1 MRKWKINSW
10 KNYPVKHI
18 PNYKDEKE
26 LNMVLSKIKSFPP
39 LVFAGE
45 TRHLKEQLADVG
57 DGKAF
62 LLQAGDCAESFAEFN
77 PNNIRDTFKVIL
89 QMSLVLTYS
98 ASLPVIKVG
107 RIAGQFSKPRTSP
120 TEKKDNKE
128 LPSYLGDNIN
138 GIEFNEKARK
148 PDPKRLFKAYSQAAS
163 TLNLIRAFCHGGFAD
178 LQNVHFWNLGYIKKS
193 PQAKKFKELEDKIA
207 DALAFMD
214 ACGINSEFNRRLKT
228 VNFWTS
234 HEALLLPFEES
245 MTRVDSTTGEY
256 HDTSAHFVWIG
267 DRTRQLEGGHV
278 EFCRGIEN
286 PIGIKCGPTT
296 KANEIIKIINVIN
309 PQNKKG
315 KITLISRFGH
325 ENVEKFLPK
334 LIRTIKKEGANVIW
348 SCDPMHG
355 NTIKS
360 VTGYKTRP
368 FNNVLKEVK
377 NVFAVHQSEGSYAG
391 GLHIEMTG
399 QNVTECTGGAQKI
412 SDKDLSSRYHTH
424 CDPRLNANQ
433 ALELAFLISDEIKK
447 NSIYARSGIR
457 AASKAL

>member
-1 MRKWKINSW
+1 MKNWKINSW

-18 PNYKDEKE
+18 PEYPNKQE
-26 LNMVLSKIKSFPP
+26 LDSVLKKIKDFPP

-45 TRHLKEQLADVG
+45 TRHLKEQLADVV

-62 LLQAGDCAESFAEFN
+62 LLQGGDCAESFAEFH
-77 PNNIRDTFKVIL
+77 PDNIRDTFKLIL

-98 ASLPVIKVG
+98 ASLPVIKLG
-107 RIAGQFSKPRTSP
+107 RIAGQFSKPRSAS
-120 TEKKDNKE
+120 TEKQGDIE

-138 GIEFNEKARK
+138 GIEFNEKARN
-148 PDPKRLFKAYSQAAS
+148 PDPKRLFKAYSQSAS
-163 TLNLIRAFCHGGFAD
+163 TLNLLRAFSHGGFAD
-178 LQNVHFWNLGYIKKS
+178 LKMVHTWNLGFIKKS
-193 PQAKKFKELEDKIA
+193 PEVKKFKEIEDKIA
-207 DALAFMD
+207 DALAFME
-214 ACGINSEFNRRLKT
+214 ACGINSDFNRRLKT

-234 HEALLLPFEES
+234 HEALLLPFEQA

-267 DRTRQLEGGHV
+267 DRTRQLDGGHV
-278 EFCRGIEN
+278 EYCRGIKN
-286 PIGIKCGPTT
+286 PIGIKCGPTL
-296 KANEIIKIINVIN
+296 KVEDLINLCNKIN
-309 PQNKKG
+309 PQNEKG

-325 ENVEKFLPK
+325 ENVGKFLPK
-334 LIRTIKKEGANVIW
+334 LIRGIKKEGLNVIW

-360 VTGYKTRP
+360 TTGYKTRP
-368 FNNVLKEVK
+368 FNNVVKEVK
-377 NVFAVHQSEGSYAG
+377 RVFACHQSEGSYAG

-412 SDKDLSSRYHTH
+412 SDRDLSHRYHTH

-433 ALELAFLISDEIKK
+433 ALEMAFLISDEIKK
-447 NSIYARSGIR
+447 NSLYSKNNIK
-457 AASKAL
+457 AAS

>member
-1 MRKWKINSW
+1 MKKWKLNSW
-10 KNYPVKHI
+10 RNYPVKHI
-18 PNYKDEKE
+18 PKYKDEKE
-26 LNMVLSKIKSFPP
+26 LNMVLGKIRKFPP

-45 TRHLKEQLADVG
+45 TRHLKEQLSNVV

-62 LLQAGDCAESFAEFN
+62 LLQGGDCAESFAEFN
-77 PNNIRDTFKVIL
+77 PDNIRDTFKVIL

-120 TEKKDNKE
+120 TEKKGNEE

-138 GIEFNEKARK
+138 GIEFSEKARK

-178 LQNVHFWNLGYIKKS
+178 LKNVHLWNLGYIKKS

-245 MTRVDSTTGEY
+245 MTRIDSTTGEH

-267 DRTRQLEGGHV
+267 DRTRQLDGGHV

-296 KANEIIKIINVIN
+296 KADEIIKIVNVIN
-309 PQNKKG
+309 PKNEKG

-325 ENVEKFLPK
+325 ENVEKFLPR
-334 LIRTIKKEGANVIW
+334 LIRTIKKEGINVIW

-360 VTGYKTRP
+360 ASGFKTRP

-412 SDKDLSSRYHTH
+412 SDQDLSSRYHTH

-457 AASKAL
+457 AAS